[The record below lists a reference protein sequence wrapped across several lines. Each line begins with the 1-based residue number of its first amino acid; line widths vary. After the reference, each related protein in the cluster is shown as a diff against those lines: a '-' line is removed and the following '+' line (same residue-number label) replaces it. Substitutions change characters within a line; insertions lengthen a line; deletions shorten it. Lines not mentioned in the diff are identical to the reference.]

1 MLKDMLSNNAVSIA
15 TVVFLAG
22 GAYSLIGNNT
32 GDIIDLETN
41 QSTFVKKS
49 SLELQKETLTHQLET
64 LKDNYSSLALDME
77 ALKSE
82 NHCMQELLNE
92 THTQTQVQEER
103 IGQGERERIN
113 LWGFTNKFLEKK

>member
-1 MLKDMLSNNAVSIA
+1 MLSNNAVSIA

-49 SLELQKETLTHQLET
+49 SLELQKVTLTHQLET